1 MSFPSISQLKK
12 KLLLEDQIKI
22 KDMIKQLGYSSKYEK
37 DSEVVQIFNQAH
49 ENNFKTEINK
59 EIILE
64 LNKFLIFL
72 KN

>member
-1 MSFPSISQLKK
+1 
-12 KLLLEDQIKI
+12 
-22 KDMIKQLGYSSKYEK
+22 MIKQLGYSSKYEK